1 MNDFTFQN
9 TTKVYFG
16 KNQLQH
22 LHEEVLH
29 YGDKVLFVY
38 GGSSIKRSGLY
49 DRVMDELKT
58 NNITVYELGGVEPN
72 PRHTTVNKGAA
83 ICKEQGALTGK
94 YETAHPLPAGSQR
107 GNTYNPILP
116 QLEKLIAAMRNIG
129 KKHDANVSQVA
140 MAWTIA
146 KGTRPIIGVT
156 KPEHV
161 RDAAKVKD
169 IVLTDDEM
177 KQLEELAYAANADT
191 RGSWENPMI

>member
-1 MNDFTFQN
+1 M
-9 TTKVYFG
+9 
-16 KNQLQH
+16 
-22 LHEEVLH
+22 
-29 YGDKVLFVY
+29 Y

-72 PRHTTVNKGAA
+72 PRHATVNKGAA

-140 MAWTIA
+140 MAWAIA